1 MHLNASEVHIFTLDN
16 CKARVE
22 EVTQLS
28 TVILIPKKE
37 KENQLQKLLGSGNI
51 NSEVFFQNTSKGR
64 LRSFG
69 CNSKG
74 HLLFTLLSISRFN

>member
-22 EVTQLS
+22 EVKGGKFE
-28 TVILIPKKE
+28 PKKR
-37 KENQLQKLLGSGNI
+37 KKKKNQLQKLLGSGNI
-51 NSEVFFQNTSKGR
+51 NSEVFFQNTSEGR

-69 CNSKG
+69 CNSTG
-74 HLLFTLLSISRFN
+74 HVLFTLLSISSFN